1 MIDLGKIPTFTGK
14 LEELEKHAA
23 ALKKTA
29 SSIRTTGRDVHTA
42 FQGLDPVYDA
52 PERGHLLDSTI
63 PVRDKADD
71 FAKKLESVSG
81 TLQSFA
87 STAKPLVDKM
97 NQLRADAK
105 QFVAD
110 NKDDDDWQKDQDKID
125 ENARLVREV
134 GMTWVAFQGVE
145 RDAANKITALVGS
158 KLHFVVDDGS
168 HKPGMYGFKESDV
181 KDAKETPWGTVD
193 KREHT
198 GLRAAWEW
206 TKDNVGGGLKGFFV
220 DGAWGGVKG
229 LVGMVN
235 VFDQDTFKETWKGI
249 GSVFG
254 GVSAYVMTP
263 YDWVMDKTFGPTDHS
278 DTDKQKAALHRF
290 AKSFVAWDQWEKDP
304 SRAFGNVAFNV
315 VTLGAGSFLKLGK
328 AGQAGEVG
336 KLGVGAKA
344 ASAMGK
350 AGVIL
355 DPMTYVIKTGSV
367 TKLKVGDLM
376 AGLKASQAGVDDMA
390 RGVPAS
396 PAHSG
401 DVPST
406 PAHSSDS
413 PSRSAGSGSGEKEI
427 PGFQYT
433 DREGNVRVVEHDGH
447 IRDGHGNV
455 VPDTAPH
462 REPHKDD
469 LPNAKEHETAPVKDE
484 SKVLEG
490 AGGPSRVENSA
501 NHPPGSAHPGGGS
514 HPSSMHPGDG
524 SHPAGGGGGTHHTPS
539 TGGHVAD
546 HPTSNGSGR
555 EGGSHTPAGGGGS
568 HTPSGGGG
576 SHSPSGGLAHG
587 TGGHGDTPGPGVGGH
602 SASPHGGDGDH
613 GNDAAGLDDAA
624 HDVDNADHPAAE
636 RAAADQVSNSQ
647 HVDGQPRPEL
657 MPGRAGRTLR
667 EMRAMRHGRA
677 RYKGAED
684 YLREMMGG
692 SPEQHFPVPK
702 NDHPYHPVET
712 PGGRHVD
719 VPVHMSDGRTLAVEV
734 KHYLEWRTIT
744 LKDGSTRTVQ
754 GEVPLSDGIKQQI
767 NKDLALRRADP
778 KFDPRW
784 VFLHA
789 PPSQA
794 LRNYLTQARVIFVEY
809 GPAPKK

>member
-1 MIDLGKIPTFTGK
+1 MIELGKIPTFTGK

-42 FQGLDPVYDA
+42 FQALDPVYDA
-52 PERGHLLDSTI
+52 PEDKQLLDSTI

-71 FAKKLESVSG
+71 FAKKLESVGG

-105 QFVAD
+105 KFVAD

-134 GMTWVAFQGVE
+134 GMTWVAFQDVE

-181 KDAKETPWGTVD
+181 KDAKKTPWGTVD

-235 VFDQDTFKETWKGI
+235 VFDQDTFKKTWSNI
-249 GSVFG
+249 GNVFG

-278 DTDKQKAALHRF
+278 DTDKQKAALRGF
-290 AKSFVAWDQWEKDP
+290 AKSFVAWDQWEKNP
-304 SRAFGNVAFNV
+304 SRAVGNVAFNV
-315 VTLGAGSFLKLGK
+315 LTLGAGSFLKLGK

-336 KLGVGAKA
+336 KLSAGAKA
-344 ASAMGK
+344 ATAMGK

-355 DPMTYVIKTGSV
+355 DPMTYVIKAGSV

-376 AGLKASQAGVDDMA
+376 AGLKATQAGVDDMA
-390 RGVPAS
+390 RNIPTTPTHGGEVAS
-396 PAHSG
+396 TPSHSG
-401 DVPST
+401 DVPSS

-413 PSRSAGSGSGEKEI
+413 ASHSVGSGPGEKEI
-427 PGFQYT
+427 PGFQYV

-447 IRDGHGNV
+447 IRDEHGDV
-455 VPDTAPH
+455 VPDT
-462 REPHKDD
+462 EPVKEPNKAD
-469 LPNAKEHETAPVKDE
+469 LPNVKEHETAPVKE
-484 SKVLEG
+484 EAKILEG
-490 AGGPSRVENSA
+490 AGGPSHVEN
-501 NHPPGSAHPGGGS
+501 GSGRPT
-514 HPSSMHPGDG
+514 SMHLDD
-524 SHPAGGGGGTHHTPS
+524 GGGGTHSTPS
-539 TGGHVAD
+539 TGGHATG
-546 HPTSNGSGR
+546 HTSSDGPSTGASSHTPSG
-555 EGGSHTPAGGGGS
+555 GDGSHTTGGGGGGS
-568 HTPSGGGG
+568 HTPSGGFG
-576 SHSPSGGLAHG
+576 HG
-587 TGGHGDTPGPGVGGH
+587 TGGHGDTPGTGVGGH
-602 SASPHGGDGDH
+602 SESPHGGDGAH
-613 GNDAAGLDDAA
+613 SNDAGGLDDAA
-624 HDVDNADHPAAE
+624 HDATHDADDAAHPAAE
-636 RAAADQVSNSQ
+636 RDAAVHDSNSQ
-647 HVDGQPRPEL
+647 HIGGQPRPEL
-657 MPGRAGRTLR
+657 MPGTAERTLR
-667 EMRAMRHGRA
+667 EMRAMRHSRA

-734 KHYLEWRTIT
+734 KHYLEWRTIK